1 MIDLEVG
8 DKVLTLPCFHMFH
21 KNCIDDW
28 FKKDKTCPFCQL
40 EIKIEDNNKMPQI
53 ERNDTII
60 YNNNIRN
67 NIPNKKTKKVVKKG
81 NNQKKKN
88 VIKTKQ

>member
-8 DKVLTLPCFHMFH
+8 DRVLTLPCFHMFH

-28 FKKDKTCPFCQL
+28 FKKDKTCPLCKL

-81 NNQKKKN
+81 NNQNRKM
-88 VIKTKQ
+88 

>member
-8 DKVLTLPCFHMFH
+8 DRVLTLPCFHMFH

-28 FKKDKTCPFCQL
+28 FKKDKTCPLCKL
-40 EIKIEDNNKMPQI
+40 GIKIEDNNKMPQI

-67 NIPNKKTKKVVKKG
+67 NIPNKKT
-81 NNQKKKN
+81 
-88 VIKTKQ
+88 